1 MKKKSLIVSLI
12 VSMSLLIVGCNNG
25 KSTSVKN
32 NSKDDNSI
40 STYANNENNDSKD
53 SITAY
58 VGNNIFES
66 SLDPIKGAMSY
77 GYSFTNNAL
86 TRVNPNSE
94 YEGDLAESWSISEDS
109 LIYTFNLKKGIKFQD
124 GSDFTAED
132 VVFTY
137 KTVKNNQ
144 ADNESVDLTRLKS
157 VEAVDDYIVKF
168 TLSEPYS
175 PFFDSIA
182 LLGIVPSDSYDS
194 KVFDKSPIGTGPW
207 KVIQYNTDQQIIV
220 QAYEDY
226 YEGTPEI
233 KQVTFV
239 KMDSKSAF
247 SNAKSGQ
254 LDIVMVDPNYSKE
267 IINGMHLENLETMDV
282 RNISLPYLK
291 EQTMTDKDGNEILVG
306 NNVTSDIAVR
316 KALSIGINRE
326 QIIENALNGIGKK
339 ATGFTTNLVWGNPL
353 VYDDNQ
359 KEEAKKILEKSGWI
373 DSNGDGICEKD
384 GIVCEFD
391 VYAPSNDEQRYL
403 LGSAVA
409 EDAKELGIKIN
420 VKQGTWDELTVKAKT
435 CGIIWGWGQYS
446 PTVLK
451 SLFYS
456 DLFLSGD
463 YDNTIGYSNKE
474 VDKLIDEAID
484 SNNQEDAVEKWKEVQ
499 TVSSEDYPYLYIVN
513 IEHSY
518 FVNDYLDISINTQIP
533 HPHGHGAPIICNM
546 KDWKINE

>member
-1 MKKKSLIVSLI
+1 MKRKSLILSLI
-12 VSMSLLIVGCNNG
+12 VSMSLLITGCNNAKETNVG
-25 KSTSVKN
+25 D
-32 NSKDDNSI
+32 NSKDKNSI
-40 STYANNENNDSKD
+40 STTADTAGSSSKY
-53 SITAY
+53 SITVY

-66 SLDPIKGAMSY
+66 SLDPVKGAMSY

-94 YEGDLAESWSISEDS
+94 YEGDLAESWNISEDS
-109 LIYTFNLKKGIKFQD
+109 LTYTFNLKKDIKFHD
-124 GSDFTAED
+124 GSDFTSED

-137 KTVKNNQ
+137 ETVKDNQ
-144 ADNESVDLTRLKS
+144 ADNENVDLTRLKD
-157 VEAVDDYIVKF
+157 VEAIDDYTVKF

-182 LLGIVPSDSYDS
+182 LLGIVPSDAYDS
-194 KVFDKSPIGTGPW
+194 EDFDKSPIGTGPW
-207 KVIQYNTDQQIIV
+207 KVVQYNTDQQIIV
-220 QAYEDY
+220 QAYENY
-226 YEGTPEI
+226 YEGTPKI

-254 LDIVMVDPNYSKE
+254 LDIVMVDPNYSTE
-267 IINGMHLENLETMDV
+267 TIDGMHLENLETMDV
-282 RNISLPYLK
+282 RNISLPCLP
-291 EQTMTDKDGNEILVG
+291 EQTMTDKDGNEITVG

-326 QIIENALNGIGKK
+326 QIIENALNGVGKK
-339 ATGFTTNLVWGNPL
+339 ATGFTTNLSWGNPL

-359 KEEAKKILEKSGWI
+359 KEEAEKILEEAGWI
-373 DSNGDGICEKD
+373 DSNGDGIREKD
-384 GIVCEFD
+384 GVVCEFD
-391 VYAPSNDEQRYL
+391 VYTSSNDEQRYL

-420 VKQGTWDELTVKAKT
+420 VKQGTWDELTVKART
-435 CGIIWGWGQYS
+435 CGIVWGWGQYS
-446 PTVLK
+446 PTVLR
-451 SLFYS
+451 SLLYS
-456 DLFLSGD
+456 DLFLSGG
-463 YDNTIGYSNKE
+463 YDNTIGYSNE
-474 VDKLIDEAID
+474 QVDKLINEAID
-484 SNNQEDAVEKWKEVQ
+484 SNNQEEAIEKWKEVQ

-518 FVNDYLDISINTQIP
+518 FVNDSLDISIDTQIP

>member
-1 MKKKSLIVSLI
+1 MKRKSLILSLI
-12 VSMSLLIVGCNNG
+12 VSMSLLITGCNNAKETNVG
-25 KSTSVKN
+25 D
-32 NSKDDNSI
+32 NSKDKNSI
-40 STYANNENNDSKD
+40 STTADTAGSSSKD
-53 SITAY
+53 SITVY

-66 SLDPIKGAMSY
+66 SLDPVKGAMSY

-94 YEGDLAESWSISEDS
+94 YEGDLAESWNISEDS
-109 LIYTFNLKKGIKFQD
+109 LTYTFNLKKDIKFHD
-124 GSDFTAED
+124 GSDFTSED

-137 KTVKNNQ
+137 ETVKDNQ
-144 ADNESVDLTRLKS
+144 ADNENVDLTRLKD
-157 VEAVDDYIVKF
+157 VEAIDDYTVKF

-182 LLGIVPSDSYDS
+182 LLGIVPSDAYDS
-194 KVFDKSPIGTGPW
+194 EDFDKSPIGTGPW
-207 KVIQYNTDQQIIV
+207 KVVQYNTDQQIIV
-220 QAYEDY
+220 QAYENY
-226 YEGTPEI
+226 YEGTPKI

-254 LDIVMVDPNYSKE
+254 LDIVMVDPNYSTE
-267 IINGMHLENLETMDV
+267 TIDGMHLENLETMDV
-282 RNISLPYLK
+282 RNISLPCLP
-291 EQTMTDKDGNEILVG
+291 EQTMTDKDGNEITVG

-326 QIIENALNGIGKK
+326 QIIENALNGVGKK
-339 ATGFTTNLVWGNPL
+339 ATGFTTNLSWGNPL

-359 KEEAKKILEKSGWI
+359 KEEAEKILEEAGWI
-373 DSNGDGICEKD
+373 DSNGDGIREKD
-384 GIVCEFD
+384 GVVCEFD
-391 VYAPSNDEQRYL
+391 VYTSSNDEQRYL

-420 VKQGTWDELTVKAKT
+420 VKQGTWDELTVKART
-435 CGIIWGWGQYS
+435 CGIVWGWGQYS
-446 PTVLK
+446 PTVLR
-451 SLFYS
+451 SLLYS
-456 DLFLSGD
+456 DLFLSGG
-463 YDNTIGYSNKE
+463 YDNTIGYSNE
-474 VDKLIDEAID
+474 QVDKLINEAID
-484 SNNQEDAVEKWKEVQ
+484 SNNQEEAIEKWKEVQ

-518 FVNDYLDISINTQIP
+518 FVNDSLDISIDTQIP

>member
-1 MKKKSLIVSLI
+1 MKRKSLILSLI
-12 VSMSLLIVGCNNG
+12 VSMSLLITGCNNAKETNVG
-25 KSTSVKN
+25 D
-32 NSKDDNSI
+32 NSKDKNSI
-40 STYANNENNDSKD
+40 STTADTAGSSSKD
-53 SITAY
+53 SITVY

-66 SLDPIKGAMSY
+66 SLDPVKGAMSY

-94 YEGDLAESWSISEDS
+94 YEGDLAESWNISEDS
-109 LIYTFNLKKGIKFQD
+109 LTYTFNLKKDIKFHD
-124 GSDFTAED
+124 GSDFTSED

-137 KTVKNNQ
+137 ETVKNNQ
-144 ADNESVDLTRLKS
+144 ADNENVDLTRLKD
-157 VEAVDDYIVKF
+157 VEAIDDYTVKF

-182 LLGIVPSDSYDS
+182 LLGIVPSDAYDS
-194 KVFDKSPIGTGPW
+194 EDFDKSPIGTGPW
-207 KVIQYNTDQQIIV
+207 KVVQYNTDQQIIV
-220 QAYEDY
+220 QAYENY
-226 YEGTPEI
+226 YEGTPKI

-254 LDIVMVDPNYSKE
+254 LDIVMVDPNYSTE
-267 IINGMHLENLETMDV
+267 TIDGMHLENLETMDV
-282 RNISLPYLK
+282 RNISLPCLP
-291 EQTMTDKDGNEILVG
+291 EQTMTDKDGNEITVG

-326 QIIENALNGIGKK
+326 QIIENALNGVGKK
-339 ATGFTTNLVWGNPL
+339 ATGFTTNLSWGNPL

-359 KEEAKKILEKSGWI
+359 KEEAEKILEEAGWI
-373 DSNGDGICEKD
+373 DSNGDGIREKD
-384 GIVCEFD
+384 GVVCEFD
-391 VYAPSNDEQRYL
+391 VYTSSNDEQRYL

-420 VKQGTWDELTVKAKT
+420 VKQGTWDELTVKART
-435 CGIIWGWGQYS
+435 CGIVWGWGQYS
-446 PTVLK
+446 PTVLR
-451 SLFYS
+451 SLLYS
-456 DLFLSGD
+456 DLFLSGG
-463 YDNTIGYSNKE
+463 YDNTIGYSNE
-474 VDKLIDEAID
+474 QVDKLINEAID
-484 SNNQEDAVEKWKEVQ
+484 SNNQEEAIEKWKEVQ

-518 FVNDYLDISINTQIP
+518 FVNDSLDISIDTQIP

>member
-1 MKKKSLIVSLI
+1 MKRKSLILSLI
-12 VSMSLLIVGCNNG
+12 VSMSLLITGCNNAKETNVG
-25 KSTSVKN
+25 D
-32 NSKDDNSI
+32 NSKDKNSI
-40 STYANNENNDSKD
+40 STTADTAGSSSKD
-53 SITAY
+53 SITVY

-66 SLDPIKGAMSY
+66 SLDPVKGAMSY
-77 GYSFTNNAL
+77 GYSFTNKAL

-94 YEGDLAESWSISEDS
+94 YEGDLAESWNISEDS
-109 LIYTFNLKKGIKFQD
+109 LTYTFNLKKDIKFHD
-124 GSDFTAED
+124 GSDFTSED

-137 KTVKNNQ
+137 ETVKNNQ
-144 ADNESVDLTRLKS
+144 ADNENVDLTRLKD
-157 VEAVDDYIVKF
+157 VEAIDDYTVKF

-182 LLGIVPSDSYDS
+182 LLGIVPSDAYDS
-194 KVFDKSPIGTGPW
+194 EDFDKSPIGTGPW
-207 KVIQYNTDQQIIV
+207 KVVQYNTDQQIIV
-220 QAYEDY
+220 QAYENY
-226 YEGTPEI
+226 YEGTPKI

-254 LDIVMVDPNYSKE
+254 LDIVMVDPNYSTE
-267 IINGMHLENLETMDV
+267 TIDGMHLENLETMDV
-282 RNISLPYLK
+282 RNISLPCLP
-291 EQTMTDKDGNEILVG
+291 EQTMTDKDGNEITVG

-326 QIIENALNGIGKK
+326 QIIENALNGVGKK
-339 ATGFTTNLVWGNPL
+339 ATGFTTNLSWGNPL

-359 KEEAKKILEKSGWI
+359 KEEAEKILEEAGWI
-373 DSNGDGICEKD
+373 DSNGDGIREKD
-384 GIVCEFD
+384 GVVCEFD
-391 VYAPSNDEQRYL
+391 VYTSSNDEQRYL

-420 VKQGTWDELTVKAKT
+420 VKQGTWDELTVKART
-435 CGIIWGWGQYS
+435 CGIVWGWGQYS
-446 PTVLK
+446 PTVLR
-451 SLFYS
+451 SLLYS
-456 DLFLSGD
+456 DLFLSGG
-463 YDNTIGYSNKE
+463 YDNTIGYSNE
-474 VDKLIDEAID
+474 QVDKLINEAID
-484 SNNQEDAVEKWKEVQ
+484 SNNQEEAIEKWKEVQ

-518 FVNDYLDISINTQIP
+518 FVNDSLDISIDTQIP

>member
-1 MKKKSLIVSLI
+1 MKRKSLILSLI
-12 VSMSLLIVGCNNG
+12 VSMSLLITGCNNAKETNVG
-25 KSTSVKN
+25 D
-32 NSKDDNSI
+32 NSKDKNSI
-40 STYANNENNDSKD
+40 STTADTAGSSSKD
-53 SITAY
+53 SITVY

-66 SLDPIKGAMSY
+66 SLDPVKGAMSY

-94 YEGDLAESWSISEDS
+94 YEGDLAESWNISEDS
-109 LIYTFNLKKGIKFQD
+109 LTYTFNLKKDIKFHD
-124 GSDFTAED
+124 GSDFTSED

-137 KTVKNNQ
+137 ETVKNNQ
-144 ADNESVDLTRLKS
+144 ADNENVDLTRLKD
-157 VEAVDDYIVKF
+157 VEAIDDYTVKF

-182 LLGIVPSDSYDS
+182 LLGIVPSDAYDS
-194 KVFDKSPIGTGPW
+194 EDFDKSPIGTGPW
-207 KVIQYNTDQQIIV
+207 KVVQYNTDQQIIV
-220 QAYEDY
+220 QAYENY
-226 YEGTPEI
+226 YEGTPKI

-254 LDIVMVDPNYSKE
+254 LDIVMVDPNYSTE
-267 IINGMHLENLETMDV
+267 TIDGMHLENLETMDV
-282 RNISLPYLK
+282 RNISLPCLP
-291 EQTMTDKDGNEILVG
+291 EQTMTDKDGNEITVG

-326 QIIENALNGIGKK
+326 KIIENALNGVGKK
-339 ATGFTTNLVWGNPL
+339 ATGFTTNLSWGNPL

-359 KEEAKKILEKSGWI
+359 KEEAEKILEEAGWI
-373 DSNGDGICEKD
+373 DSNGDGIREKD
-384 GIVCEFD
+384 GVVCEFD
-391 VYAPSNDEQRYL
+391 VYTSSNDEQRYL

-420 VKQGTWDELTVKAKT
+420 VKQGTWDELTVKART
-435 CGIIWGWGQYS
+435 CGIVWGWGQYS
-446 PTVLK
+446 PTVLR
-451 SLFYS
+451 SLLYS
-456 DLFLSGD
+456 DLFLSGG
-463 YDNTIGYSNKE
+463 YDNTIGYSNE
-474 VDKLIDEAID
+474 QVDKLINEAID
-484 SNNQEDAVEKWKEVQ
+484 SNNQEEAIEKWKEVQ

-518 FVNDYLDISINTQIP
+518 FVNDSLDISIDTQIP

>member
-1 MKKKSLIVSLI
+1 MKRKSLILSLI
-12 VSMSLLIVGCNNG
+12 VSMSLLITGCNNAKETNVG
-25 KSTSVKN
+25 D
-32 NSKDDNSI
+32 NSKDKNSI
-40 STYANNENNDSKD
+40 STTADTAGSSSKD
-53 SITAY
+53 SITVY

-66 SLDPIKGAMSY
+66 SLDPVKGAMSY

-94 YEGDLAESWSISEDS
+94 YEGDLAESWNISEDS
-109 LIYTFNLKKGIKFQD
+109 LTYTFNLKKDIKFHD
-124 GSDFTAED
+124 GSDFTSED

-137 KTVKNNQ
+137 ETVKNNQ
-144 ADNESVDLTRLKS
+144 ADNENVDLTRLKD
-157 VEAVDDYIVKF
+157 VEAIDDYTVKF

-182 LLGIVPSDSYDS
+182 LLGIVPSDAYDS
-194 KVFDKSPIGTGPW
+194 EDFDKSPIGTGPW
-207 KVIQYNTDQQIIV
+207 KVVQYNTDQQIIV
-220 QAYEDY
+220 QAYENY
-226 YEGTPEI
+226 YEGTPKI

-254 LDIVMVDPNYSKE
+254 LDIVMVDPNYSTE
-267 IINGMHLENLETMDV
+267 TIDGMHLENLETMDV
-282 RNISLPYLK
+282 RNISLPCLP
-291 EQTMTDKDGNEILVG
+291 EQTMTDKDGNEITVG

-326 QIIENALNGIGKK
+326 EIIENALNGVGKK
-339 ATGFTTNLVWGNPL
+339 ATGFTTNLSWGNPL

-359 KEEAKKILEKSGWI
+359 KEEAEKILEEAGWI
-373 DSNGDGICEKD
+373 DSNGDGIREKD
-384 GIVCEFD
+384 GVVCEFD
-391 VYAPSNDEQRYL
+391 VYTSSNDEQRYL

-420 VKQGTWDELTVKAKT
+420 VKQGTWDELTVKART
-435 CGIIWGWGQYS
+435 CGIVWGWGQYS
-446 PTVLK
+446 PTVLR
-451 SLFYS
+451 SLLYS
-456 DLFLSGD
+456 DLFLSGG
-463 YDNTIGYSNKE
+463 YDNTIGYSNE
-474 VDKLIDEAID
+474 QVDKLINEAID
-484 SNNQEDAVEKWKEVQ
+484 SNNQEEAIEKWKEVQ

-518 FVNDYLDISINTQIP
+518 FVNDSLDISVDTQIP

>member
-1 MKKKSLIVSLI
+1 MKRKSLILSLI
-12 VSMSLLIVGCNNG
+12 VSMSLLITGCNNAKETNVG
-25 KSTSVKN
+25 DD
-32 NSKDDNSI
+32 SKDKNSI
-40 STYANNENNDSKD
+40 STTADTAGSSSKD
-53 SITAY
+53 SITVY

-66 SLDPIKGAMSY
+66 SLDPVKGAMSY

-94 YEGDLAESWSISEDS
+94 YEGDLAESWNISEDS
-109 LIYTFNLKKGIKFQD
+109 LTYTFNLKKDIKFHD
-124 GSDFTAED
+124 GSDFTSED

-137 KTVKNNQ
+137 ETVKNNQ
-144 ADNESVDLTRLKS
+144 ADNENVDLTRLKD
-157 VEAVDDYIVKF
+157 VEAIDDYTVKF

-182 LLGIVPSDSYDS
+182 LLGIVPSDAYDS
-194 KVFDKSPIGTGPW
+194 EDFDKSPIGTGPW
-207 KVIQYNTDQQIIV
+207 KVVQYNTDQQIIV
-220 QAYEDY
+220 QAYENY
-226 YEGTPEI
+226 YEGTPKI

-254 LDIVMVDPNYSKE
+254 LDIVMVDPNYSTE
-267 IINGMHLENLETMDV
+267 TIDGMHLENLETMDV
-282 RNISLPYLK
+282 RNISLPCLP
-291 EQTMTDKDGNEILVG
+291 EQTMTDKDGNEITVG

-326 QIIENALNGIGKK
+326 QIIENALNGVGKK
-339 ATGFTTNLVWGNPL
+339 ATGFTTNLSWGNPL

-359 KEEAKKILEKSGWI
+359 KEEAEKILEEAGWI
-373 DSNGDGICEKD
+373 DSNGDGIREKD
-384 GIVCEFD
+384 GVVCEFD
-391 VYAPSNDEQRYL
+391 VYTSSNDEQRYL

-420 VKQGTWDELTVKAKT
+420 VKQGTWDELTVKART
-435 CGIIWGWGQYS
+435 CGIVWGWGQYS
-446 PTVLK
+446 PTVLR
-451 SLFYS
+451 SLLYS
-456 DLFLSGD
+456 DLFLSGG
-463 YDNTIGYSNKE
+463 YDNTIGYSNE
-474 VDKLIDEAID
+474 QVDKLINEAID
-484 SNNQEDAVEKWKEVQ
+484 SNNQEEAIEKWKEVQ

-518 FVNDYLDISINTQIP
+518 FVNDSLDISIDTQIP

>member
-1 MKKKSLIVSLI
+1 MKRKSLILSLI
-12 VSMSLLIVGCNNG
+12 VSMSLLITGCNNAKETNVG
-25 KSTSVKN
+25 D
-32 NSKDDNSI
+32 NSKDKNSI
-40 STYANNENNDSKD
+40 STTADTAGSSSKD
-53 SITAY
+53 SITVY

-66 SLDPIKGAMSY
+66 SLDPVKGAMSY

-94 YEGDLAESWSISEDS
+94 YEGDLAESWNISEDS
-109 LIYTFNLKKGIKFQD
+109 LTYTFNLKKDIKFHD
-124 GSDFTAED
+124 GSDFTSED

-137 KTVKNNQ
+137 ETVKNNQ
-144 ADNESVDLTRLKS
+144 ADNENVDLTRLKD
-157 VEAVDDYIVKF
+157 VEAIDDYTVKF

-182 LLGIVPSDSYDS
+182 LLGIVPSDAYDS
-194 KVFDKSPIGTGPW
+194 EDFDKSPIGTGPW
-207 KVIQYNTDQQIIV
+207 KVVQYNTDQQIIV
-220 QAYEDY
+220 QAYENY
-226 YEGTPEI
+226 YEGTPKI

-254 LDIVMVDPNYSKE
+254 LDIVMVDPNYSTE
-267 IINGMHLENLETMDV
+267 TIDGMHLENLETMDV
-282 RNISLPYLK
+282 RNISLPCLP
-291 EQTMTDKDGNEILVG
+291 EQTMTDRDGNEITVG

-326 QIIENALNGIGKK
+326 QIIENALNGVGKK
-339 ATGFTTNLVWGNPL
+339 ATGFTTNLSWGNPL

-359 KEEAKKILEKSGWI
+359 KEEAEKILEEAGWI
-373 DSNGDGICEKD
+373 DSNGDGIREKD
-384 GIVCEFD
+384 GVVCEFD
-391 VYAPSNDEQRYL
+391 VYTSSNDEQRYL

-420 VKQGTWDELTVKAKT
+420 VKQGTWDELTVKART
-435 CGIIWGWGQYS
+435 CGIVWGWGQYS
-446 PTVLK
+446 PTVLR
-451 SLFYS
+451 SLLYS
-456 DLFLSGD
+456 DLFLSGG
-463 YDNTIGYSNKE
+463 YDNTIGYSNE
-474 VDKLIDEAID
+474 QVDKLINEAID
-484 SNNQEDAVEKWKEVQ
+484 SNNQEEAIEKWKEVQ

-518 FVNDYLDISINTQIP
+518 FVNDSLDISIDTQIP

>member
-1 MKKKSLIVSLI
+1 MKRKSLILSLI
-12 VSMSLLIVGCNNG
+12 VSMSLLITGCNNAKETNVG
-25 KSTSVKN
+25 D
-32 NSKDDNSI
+32 NSKDKNSI
-40 STYANNENNDSKD
+40 STTADTAGSSSKD
-53 SITAY
+53 SITVY

-66 SLDPIKGAMSY
+66 SLDPVKGAMSY

-94 YEGDLAESWSISEDS
+94 YEGDLAESWNISEDS
-109 LIYTFNLKKGIKFQD
+109 LTYTFNLKKDIKFHD
-124 GSDFTAED
+124 GSDFTSED

-137 KTVKNNQ
+137 ETVKNNQ
-144 ADNESVDLTRLKS
+144 ADNENVDLTRLKD
-157 VEAVDDYIVKF
+157 VEAIDDYTVKF

-182 LLGIVPSDSYDS
+182 LLGIVPSDAYDS
-194 KVFDKSPIGTGPW
+194 EDFDKSPIGTGPW
-207 KVIQYNTDQQIIV
+207 KVVQYNTDQQIIV
-220 QAYEDY
+220 QAYENY
-226 YEGTPEI
+226 YEGTPKI

-254 LDIVMVDPNYSKE
+254 LDIVMVDPNYSTE
-267 IINGMHLENLETMDV
+267 TIDGMHLENLETMDV
-282 RNISLPYLK
+282 RNISLPCLP
-291 EQTMTDKDGNEILVG
+291 EQTMTDKDGNEITVG

-326 QIIENALNGIGKK
+326 EIIENALNGVGKK
-339 ATGFTTNLVWGNPL
+339 ATGFTTNLSWGNPL

-359 KEEAKKILEKSGWI
+359 KEEAEKILEEAGWI
-373 DSNGDGICEKD
+373 DSNGDGIREKD
-384 GIVCEFD
+384 GVVCEFD
-391 VYAPSNDEQRYL
+391 VYTSSNDEQRYL

-420 VKQGTWDELTVKAKT
+420 VKQGTWDELTVKART
-435 CGIIWGWGQYS
+435 CGIVWGWGQYS
-446 PTVLK
+446 PTVLR
-451 SLFYS
+451 SLLYS
-456 DLFLSGD
+456 DLFLSGG
-463 YDNTIGYSNKE
+463 YDNTIGYSNE
-474 VDKLIDEAID
+474 QVDKLINEAID
-484 SNNQEDAVEKWKEVQ
+484 SNNQEEAIEKWKEVQ

-518 FVNDYLDISINTQIP
+518 FVNDSLDISIDTQIP

>member
-1 MKKKSLIVSLI
+1 MKRKSLIVSLI
-12 VSMSLLIVGCNNG
+12 VSMSLLITGCNNAKETNVG
-25 KSTSVKN
+25 D
-32 NSKDDNSI
+32 NSKDKNSI
-40 STYANNENNDSKD
+40 STTADTAGSSSKD
-53 SITAY
+53 SITVY

-66 SLDPIKGAMSY
+66 SLDPVKGAMSY

-94 YEGDLAESWSISEDS
+94 YEGDLAESWNISEDS
-109 LIYTFNLKKGIKFQD
+109 LTYTFNLKKDIKFHD
-124 GSDFTAED
+124 GSDFTSED

-137 KTVKNNQ
+137 ETVKNNQ
-144 ADNESVDLTRLKS
+144 ADNENVDLTRLKD
-157 VEAVDDYIVKF
+157 VEAIDDYTVKF

-182 LLGIVPSDSYDS
+182 LLGIVPSDAYDS
-194 KVFDKSPIGTGPW
+194 EDFDKSPIGTGPW
-207 KVIQYNTDQQIIV
+207 KVVQYNTDQQIIV
-220 QAYEDY
+220 QAYENY
-226 YEGTPEI
+226 YEGTPKI

-254 LDIVMVDPNYSKE
+254 LDIVMVDPNYSTE
-267 IINGMHLENLETMDV
+267 TIDGMHLENLETMDV
-282 RNISLPYLK
+282 RNISLPCLP
-291 EQTMTDKDGNEILVG
+291 EQTMTDKDGNEITVG

-326 QIIENALNGIGKK
+326 QIIENALNGVGKK
-339 ATGFTTNLVWGNPL
+339 ATGFTTNLSWGNPL

-359 KEEAKKILEKSGWI
+359 KEEAEKILEEAGWI
-373 DSNGDGICEKD
+373 DSNGDGIREKD
-384 GIVCEFD
+384 GVVCEFD
-391 VYAPSNDEQRYL
+391 VYTSSNDEQRYL

-420 VKQGTWDELTVKAKT
+420 VKQGTWDELTVKART
-435 CGIIWGWGQYS
+435 CGIVWGWGQYS
-446 PTVLK
+446 PTVLR
-451 SLFYS
+451 SLLYS
-456 DLFLSGD
+456 DLFLSGG
-463 YDNTIGYSNKE
+463 YDNTIGYSNE
-474 VDKLIDEAID
+474 QVDKLINEAID
-484 SNNQEDAVEKWKEVQ
+484 SNNQEEAIEKWKEVQ

-518 FVNDYLDISINTQIP
+518 FVNDSLDISIDTQIP

>member
-1 MKKKSLIVSLI
+1 MKRKSLILSLI
-12 VSMSLLIVGCNNG
+12 VSMSLLITGCNNAKETNVG
-25 KSTSVKN
+25 D
-32 NSKDDNSI
+32 NSKDKNSI
-40 STYANNENNDSKD
+40 STTADTAGSSSKD
-53 SITAY
+53 SITVY
-58 VGNNIFES
+58 MGNNIFES
-66 SLDPIKGAMSY
+66 SLDPVKGAMSY

-94 YEGDLAESWSISEDS
+94 YEGDLAESWNISEDS
-109 LIYTFNLKKGIKFQD
+109 LTYTFNLKKDIKFHD
-124 GSDFTAED
+124 GSDFTSED

-137 KTVKNNQ
+137 ETVKDNQ
-144 ADNESVDLTRLKS
+144 ADNENVDLTRLKD
-157 VEAVDDYIVKF
+157 VEAIDDYTVKF

-182 LLGIVPSDSYDS
+182 LLGIVPSDAYDS
-194 KVFDKSPIGTGPW
+194 EDFDKSPIGTGPW
-207 KVIQYNTDQQIIV
+207 KVVQYNTDQQIIV
-220 QAYEDY
+220 QAYENY
-226 YEGTPEI
+226 YEGTPKI

-254 LDIVMVDPNYSKE
+254 LDIVMVDPNYSTE
-267 IINGMHLENLETMDV
+267 TIDGMHLENLETMDV
-282 RNISLPYLK
+282 RNISLPCLP
-291 EQTMTDKDGNEILVG
+291 EQTMTDKDGNEITVG

-326 QIIENALNGIGKK
+326 QIIENALNGVGKK
-339 ATGFTTNLVWGNPL
+339 ATGFTTNLSWGNPL

-359 KEEAKKILEKSGWI
+359 KEEAEKILEEAGWI
-373 DSNGDGICEKD
+373 DSNGDGIREKD
-384 GIVCEFD
+384 GVVCEFD
-391 VYAPSNDEQRYL
+391 VYTSSNDEQRYL

-420 VKQGTWDELTVKAKT
+420 VKQGTWDELTVKART
-435 CGIIWGWGQYS
+435 CGIVWGWGQYS
-446 PTVLK
+446 PTVLR
-451 SLFYS
+451 SLLYS
-456 DLFLSGD
+456 DLFLSGG
-463 YDNTIGYSNKE
+463 YDNTIGYSNE
-474 VDKLIDEAID
+474 QVDKLINEAID
-484 SNNQEDAVEKWKEVQ
+484 SNNQEEAIEKWKEVQ

-518 FVNDYLDISINTQIP
+518 FVNDSLDISIDTQIP

>member
-1 MKKKSLIVSLI
+1 MKRKYLVLSLIVSI
-12 VSMSLLIVGCNNG
+12 SLLIVGCSSRNG
-25 KSTSVKN
+25 ADIKG
-32 NSKDDNSI
+32 NSNKDVSI
-40 STYANNENNDSKD
+40 SRDDAKKNKD

-86 TRVNPNSE
+86 IRVNPNSG
-94 YEGDLAESWSISEDS
+94 YEADLAESWNISEDS
-109 LIYTFNLKKGIKFQD
+109 LSYTFNLKKGIKFQD

-137 KTVKNNQ
+137 ETVKANQ
-144 ADNESVDLTRLKS
+144 ADNENVDLTRLKS
-157 VEAVDDYIVKF
+157 VEAIDDYTVKF
-168 TLSEPYS
+168 TLSEAYS
-175 PFFDSIA
+175 PFFDSVA
-182 LLGIVPSDSYDS
+182 LLGIVPSDAYDS
-194 KVFDKSPIGTGPW
+194 KSFDKAPIGTGPW
-207 KVIQYNTDQQIIV
+207 KVAQYNTDQQIIV

-226 YEGTPEI
+226 YEGAPEI

-254 LDIVMVDPNYSKE
+254 LDIVMVDPNYANE
-267 IINGMHLENLETMDV
+267 RINGMYLENLETMDV
-282 RNISLPYLK
+282 RNISLPYLPEK
-291 EQTMTDKDGNEILVG
+291 IIKDKNGNEIMVG

-316 KALSIGINRE
+316 KALSIGIDRK
-326 QIIENALNGIGKK
+326 QIIENALNGVGKK
-339 ATGFTTNLVWGNPL
+339 ATGFTTNLAWGNPL
-353 VYDDNQ
+353 VYEDNQ
-359 KEEAKKILEKSGWI
+359 KEEAKKILEEAGWI
-373 DSNGDGICEKD
+373 DSNCDGIREKE
-384 GIVCEFD
+384 GLVCEFD
-391 VYAPSNDEQRYL
+391 VYSSSNDDQRYL
-403 LGSAVA
+403 LGCAVSEEA
-409 EDAKELGIKIN
+409 RDLGIKIN
-420 VKQGTWDELTVKAKT
+420 IKQGTWDELTAKAKSA
-435 CGIIWGWGQYS
+435 GIVWGWGQYS

-451 SLFYS
+451 SLLYS
-456 DLFLSGD
+456 DLFLTGD

-484 SNNQEDAVEKWKEVQ
+484 SNNQEEAVEKWKEAQ
-499 TVSSEDYPYLYIVN
+499 RLSSEDYPYLYIVN

-518 FVNDYLDISINTQIP
+518 FINDALDISLDTQIA

>member
-1 MKKKSLIVSLI
+1 MKRKSLILSLI
-12 VSMSLLIVGCNNG
+12 VSMSLLITGCNNAKETNVG
-25 KSTSVKN
+25 D
-32 NSKDDNSI
+32 NSKDKNSI
-40 STYANNENNDSKD
+40 STTADTAGSSSKD

-66 SLDPIKGAMSY
+66 SLDPVKGAMSY

-94 YEGDLAESWSISEDS
+94 YEGDLAESWNISEDS
-109 LIYTFNLKKGIKFQD
+109 LTYTFNLKKDIKFHD
-124 GSDFTAED
+124 GSDFTSED

-137 KTVKNNQ
+137 ETVKNNQ
-144 ADNESVDLTRLKS
+144 ADNENVDLTRLKD
-157 VEAVDDYIVKF
+157 VEAIDDYTVKF

-182 LLGIVPSDSYDS
+182 LLGIVPSDAYDS
-194 KVFDKSPIGTGPW
+194 EDFDKSPIGTGPW
-207 KVIQYNTDQQIIV
+207 KVVQYNTDQQIIV
-220 QAYEDY
+220 QAYENY
-226 YEGTPEI
+226 YEGTPKI

-254 LDIVMVDPNYSKE
+254 LDIVMVDPNYSTE
-267 IINGMHLENLETMDV
+267 TIDGMHLENLETMDV
-282 RNISLPYLK
+282 RNISLPCLP
-291 EQTMTDKDGNEILVG
+291 EQTMTDKDGNEITVG

-326 QIIENALNGIGKK
+326 QIIENALNGVGKK
-339 ATGFTTNLVWGNPL
+339 ATGFTTNLSWGNPL

-359 KEEAKKILEKSGWI
+359 KEEAEKILEEAGWI
-373 DSNGDGICEKD
+373 DSNGDGIREKD
-384 GIVCEFD
+384 GVVCEFD
-391 VYAPSNDEQRYL
+391 VYTSSNDQQRYL

-435 CGIIWGWGQYS
+435 CGIVWGWGQYS

-451 SLFYS
+451 SLLYS
-456 DLFLSGD
+456 DLFLTGD

-474 VDKLIDEAID
+474 VDKLIDESFNKLLSFPGVAI
-484 SNNQEDAVEKWKEVQ
+484 
-499 TVSSEDYPYLYIVN
+499 I
-513 IEHSY
+513 I
-518 FVNDYLDISINTQIP
+518 F
-533 HPHGHGAPIICNM
+533 APLFIDF
-546 KDWKINE
+546 KSRE

>member
-1 MKKKSLIVSLI
+1 MKRKYLVLSLIVSI
-12 VSMSLLIVGCNNG
+12 SLLIVGCSSRNG
-25 KSTSVKN
+25 ADIKG
-32 NSKDDNSI
+32 NSNKDVSI
-40 STYANNENNDSKD
+40 SRDDAKKNKD

-86 TRVNPNSE
+86 IRVNPNSG
-94 YEGDLAESWSISEDS
+94 YEDDLAESWNISENS
-109 LIYTFNLKKGIKFQD
+109 LSYTFNLKKDIKFQD

-137 KTVKNNQ
+137 ETVKANQ
-144 ADNESVDLTRLKS
+144 ADNENVDLTRLKS
-157 VEAVDDYIVKF
+157 VEAIDDYTVKF
-168 TLSEPYS
+168 TLSEAYS
-175 PFFDSIA
+175 PFFDSVA
-182 LLGIVPSDSYDS
+182 LLGIVPSDAYDS
-194 KVFDKSPIGTGPW
+194 KSFDKAPIGTGPW
-207 KVIQYNTDQQIIV
+207 KVAQYNTDQQIIV

-226 YEGTPEI
+226 YEGAPEI

-254 LDIVMVDPNYSKE
+254 LDIVMVDPNYANE
-267 IINGMHLENLETMDV
+267 RINGMYLENLGTMDV
-282 RNISLPYLK
+282 RNISLPYLPEK
-291 EQTMTDKDGNEILVG
+291 IIKDKNGNEIMVG

-316 KALSIGINRE
+316 KALSIGIDRK
-326 QIIENALNGIGKK
+326 QIIENALNGVGKK
-339 ATGFTTNLVWGNPL
+339 ATGFTTNLAWGNPL
-353 VYDDNQ
+353 VYEDNQ
-359 KEEAKKILEKSGWI
+359 KEEAKKILEEAGWI
-373 DSNGDGICEKD
+373 DSNGDGIREKE
-384 GIVCEFD
+384 GLVCEFD
-391 VYAPSNDEQRYL
+391 VYSSSNDEQRYL
-403 LGSAVA
+403 LGCAVSEEA
-409 EDAKELGIKIN
+409 RDLGIKIN
-420 VKQGTWDELTVKAKT
+420 IKQGTWDELTAKAKSA
-435 CGIIWGWGQYS
+435 GIVWGWGQYS

-451 SLFYS
+451 SLLYS
-456 DLFLSGD
+456 DLFLTGD

-484 SNNQEDAVEKWKEVQ
+484 SNNQEEAVEKWKEAQ
-499 TVSSEDYPYLYIVN
+499 RLSSEDYPYLYIVN

-518 FVNDYLDISINTQIP
+518 FINDALDISLDTQIA

>member
-1 MKKKSLIVSLI
+1 MKRKSLILSLI
-12 VSMSLLIVGCNNG
+12 VSMSLLITGCNNAKETNVG
-25 KSTSVKN
+25 D
-32 NSKDDNSI
+32 NSKDKNSI
-40 STYANNENNDSKD
+40 STTADTAGSSSKD
-53 SITAY
+53 SITVY

-66 SLDPIKGAMSY
+66 SLDPVKGAMSY

-94 YEGDLAESWSISEDS
+94 YEGDLAESWNISEDS
-109 LIYTFNLKKGIKFQD
+109 LTYTFNLKKDIKFHD
-124 GSDFTAED
+124 GSDFTSED

-137 KTVKNNQ
+137 ETVKNNQ
-144 ADNESVDLTRLKS
+144 ADNENVDLTRLKD
-157 VEAVDDYIVKF
+157 VEAIDDYTVKF

-182 LLGIVPSDSYDS
+182 LLGIVPSDAYDS
-194 KVFDKSPIGTGPW
+194 EDFDKSPIGTGPW
-207 KVIQYNTDQQIIV
+207 KVVQYNTDQQIIV
-220 QAYEDY
+220 QAYENY
-226 YEGTPEI
+226 YEGTPKI

-254 LDIVMVDPNYSKE
+254 LDIVMVDPNYSTE
-267 IINGMHLENLETMDV
+267 TIDGMHLENLETMDV
-282 RNISLPYLK
+282 RNISLPCLP
-291 EQTMTDKDGNEILVG
+291 EQTMTDKDGNEITVG

-326 QIIENALNGIGKK
+326 QIIENALNGVGKK
-339 ATGFTTNLVWGNPL
+339 ATGFTTNLSWGNPL

-359 KEEAKKILEKSGWI
+359 KEEAEKILEEAGWI
-373 DSNGDGICEKD
+373 DSKGDGIREKD
-384 GIVCEFD
+384 GVVCEFD
-391 VYAPSNDEQRYL
+391 VYTSSNDEQRYL

-420 VKQGTWDELTVKAKT
+420 VKQGTWDELTVKART
-435 CGIIWGWGQYS
+435 CGIVWGWGQYS
-446 PTVLK
+446 PTVLR
-451 SLFYS
+451 SLLYS
-456 DLFLSGD
+456 DLFLSGG
-463 YDNTIGYSNKE
+463 YDNTIGYSNE
-474 VDKLIDEAID
+474 QVDKLINEAID
-484 SNNQEDAVEKWKEVQ
+484 SNNQEEAIEKWKEVQ

-518 FVNDYLDISINTQIP
+518 FVNDSLDISIDTQIP

>member
-1 MKKKSLIVSLI
+1 MKRKSLILSLI
-12 VSMSLLIVGCNNG
+12 VSMSLLITGCNNAKETNVG
-25 KSTSVKN
+25 D
-32 NSKDDNSI
+32 NSKDKNSI
-40 STYANNENNDSKD
+40 STTADTAGSSSKD
-53 SITAY
+53 SITVY
-58 VGNNIFES
+58 MGNNIFES
-66 SLDPIKGAMSY
+66 SLDPVKGAMSY

-94 YEGDLAESWSISEDS
+94 YEGDLAESWNISEDS
-109 LIYTFNLKKGIKFQD
+109 LTYTFNLKKDIKFHD
-124 GSDFTAED
+124 GSDFTSED

-137 KTVKNNQ
+137 ETVKNNQ
-144 ADNESVDLTRLKS
+144 ADNENVDLTRLKD
-157 VEAVDDYIVKF
+157 VEAIDDYTVKF

-182 LLGIVPSDSYDS
+182 LLGIVPSDAYDS
-194 KVFDKSPIGTGPW
+194 EDFDKSPIGTGPW
-207 KVIQYNTDQQIIV
+207 KVVQYNTDQQIIV
-220 QAYEDY
+220 QAYENY
-226 YEGTPEI
+226 YEGTPKI

-254 LDIVMVDPNYSKE
+254 LDIVMVDPNYSTE
-267 IINGMHLENLETMDV
+267 TIDGMHLENLETMDV
-282 RNISLPYLK
+282 RNISLPCLP
-291 EQTMTDKDGNEILVG
+291 EQTMTDKDGNEITVG

-326 QIIENALNGIGKK
+326 QIIENALNGVGKK
-339 ATGFTTNLVWGNPL
+339 ATGFTTNLSWGNPL

-359 KEEAKKILEKSGWI
+359 KEEAEKILEEAGWI
-373 DSNGDGICEKD
+373 DSNGDGIREKD
-384 GIVCEFD
+384 GVVCEFD
-391 VYAPSNDEQRYL
+391 VYTSSNDEQRYL

-420 VKQGTWDELTVKAKT
+420 VKQGTWDELTVKART
-435 CGIIWGWGQYS
+435 CGIVWGWGQYS
-446 PTVLK
+446 PTVLR
-451 SLFYS
+451 SLLYS
-456 DLFLSGD
+456 DLFLSGG
-463 YDNTIGYSNKE
+463 YDNTIGYSNE
-474 VDKLIDEAID
+474 QVDKLINEAID
-484 SNNQEDAVEKWKEVQ
+484 SNNQEEAIEKWKEVQ

-518 FVNDYLDISINTQIP
+518 FVNDSLDISIDTQIP